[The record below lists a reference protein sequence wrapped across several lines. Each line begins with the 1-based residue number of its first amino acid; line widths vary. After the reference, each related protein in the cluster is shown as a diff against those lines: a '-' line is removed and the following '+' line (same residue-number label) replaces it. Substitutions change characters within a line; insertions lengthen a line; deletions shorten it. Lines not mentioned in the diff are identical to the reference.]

1 MKILHAADFHLDSP
15 FRALRPEQAQR
26 RREEQRE
33 LLQALAALCRK
44 ERCELVLLAGD
55 LFDSKE
61 VSRQSL
67 DALKA
72 MAEEMAVPVCIAPG
86 NHDFYSALSPYARE
100 SWPENV
106 HIFKEEAPA
115 SIAFPELDCRVWG
128 AAFRQMDCP
137 PLTNFRASGSEVYQV
152 MVLHGDPLSA
162 GSFSRPVSKEAI
174 AASNLSYLGLGHV
187 HRSGSIKAGNT
198 LCAWPGCLMG
208 RGFDE
213 TGEKGALVVTLDE
226 KISTK
231 FCPLPGR
238 RYETLAVEVGG
249 NPQQAIESALPVD
262 TKEDI
267 YRIILRGA
275 GQVALPELQAA
286 LQERFFDLTLKDETT
301 APKDLWEAE
310 TQDSLEGL
318 YFRLLHKAM
327 EEAEGDDK
335 RQLRLAASLGRRLL
349 DGEEVRL
356 P

>member
-1 MKILHAADFHLDSP
+1 MKLLHAADFHLDSP

-33 LLQALAALCRK
+33 LLQTLAALCRK
-44 ERCELVLLAGD
+44 EQCQLVLLSGD

-72 MAEEMAVPVCIAPG
+72 MAEEMTVPVCIAPG
-86 NHDFYSALSPYARE
+86 NHDFYCETSPYARE

-106 HIFKEEAPA
+106 HIFTEETPD
-115 SIAFPELDCRVWG
+115 SIVFPGLNCRVWG

-137 PLTNFRASGSEVYQV
+137 PLENFHAAGEEIYQI
-152 MVLHGDPLSA
+152 MALHGDPLSN
-162 GSFSRPVSKEAI
+162 GSFSRFVSKAAI
-174 AASNLSYLGLGHV
+174 AASGLSYLGLGHV
-187 HRSGSIKAGNT
+187 HRTGSIKAGRT

-213 TGEKGALVVTLDE
+213 TGEKGALVVTLE
-226 KISTK
+226 ASVSAK

-238 RYETLAVEVGG
+238 RYETLSVEAGD
-249 NPQQAIESALPVD
+249 NPMEAILSALPVD
-262 TKEDI
+262 TRQDI
-267 YRIILRGA
+267 YRITLRGA

-286 LQERFFDLTLKDETT
+286 LQDRFFDLTILDETT
-301 APKDLWEAE
+301 APKNLWEAE
-310 TQDSLEGL
+310 AQDSLEGL

-335 RQLRLAASLGRRLL
+335 RQLRLAASLGRRFL
-349 DGEEVRL
+349 DGEEVQL